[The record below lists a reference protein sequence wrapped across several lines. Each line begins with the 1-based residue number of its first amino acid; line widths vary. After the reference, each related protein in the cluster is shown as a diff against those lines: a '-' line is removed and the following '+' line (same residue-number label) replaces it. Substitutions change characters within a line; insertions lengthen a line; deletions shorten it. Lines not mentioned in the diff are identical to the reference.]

1 MKKKGSARASTT
13 PAAAANS
20 PVEAAFAEVVNLI
33 QTARQRA
40 WQAVNTDLIDLYW
53 RIGDYLHHKIEA
65 DGWAKG
71 TVVQLAAY
79 IAQREPGLRGFSP
92 QNLWRMRQFF
102 EAYRDAPKLSPLV
115 RVLPWTHNLIILGQS
130 KRPEER
136 EFYLRLAIQERWGNM
151 VYALASQ

>member
-71 TVVQLAAY
+71 TVVQLATY